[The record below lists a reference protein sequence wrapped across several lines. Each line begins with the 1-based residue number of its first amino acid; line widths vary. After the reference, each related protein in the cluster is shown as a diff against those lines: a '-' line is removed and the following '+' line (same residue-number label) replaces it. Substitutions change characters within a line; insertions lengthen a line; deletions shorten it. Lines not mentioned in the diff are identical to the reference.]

1 MVSGSIS
8 PSYSEYFSPFL
19 HSTGSLSVSQE
30 YLALADGPAKFRQ
43 GFTCPALLRIP
54 LSITLVTHTGLSP
67 STVSLSR
74 NFRFLVHKIS
84 WSYNPKNAVTSL
96 VWANP
101 RSLATTYGITF
112 VFFSSA
118 YLDVSVQR
126 VCPPIGVLCLQHSG
140 LPHSGICGSIGV
152 CPYPQ
157 LFAAYHAFHRL
168 WEPRHPPYALIL
180 LIVPITKLIMTAFF
194 CLLLFVLLLIIKNA
208 FYFLLFSYLNMSMN
222 FCPLGPVENNGVEPL
237 TSCVQ
242 GRRSSQLS

>member
-8 PSYSEYFSPFL
+8 LRYSRFFSPFP
-19 HSTGSLSVSQE
+19 HGTGSLSVSQE

-54 LSITLVTHTGLSP
+54 LSIILVTHTGLSP
-67 STVSLSR
+67 SMASLSS
-74 NFRFLVHKIS
+74 NFRFLVHKMS
-84 WSYNPKNAVTSL
+84 WSYNPNLAVTTL

-152 CPYPQ
+152 CPSPQ

-168 WEPRHPPYALIL
+168 
-180 LIVPITKLIMTAFF
+180 
-194 CLLLFVLLLIIKNA
+194 
-208 FYFLLFSYLNMSMN
+208 
-222 FCPLGPVENNGVEPL
+222 
-237 TSCVQ
+237 
-242 GRRSSQLS
+242 

>member
-8 PSYSEYFSPFL
+8 LRYSRFFSPFP
-19 HSTGSLSVSQE
+19 HGTGSLSVSQE

-54 LSITLVTHTGLSP
+54 LSIIFVTHTGLSP
-67 STVSLSR
+67 SLVSLSS

-84 WSYNPKNAVTSL
+84 WSYNPNIAVTTL

-126 VCPPIGVLCLQHSG
+126 VCPLSG
-140 LPHSGICGSIGV
+140 NASSMHWVAPFGYLRINSC
-152 CPYPQ
+152 
-157 LFAAYHAFHRL
+157 
-168 WEPRHPPYALIL
+168 
-180 LIVPITKLIMTAFF
+180 VPIPVAFRSLSRLSSPLRAKASPIRPYF
-194 CLLLFVLLLIIKNA
+194 AYVPPNSIKNKTRTCINT
-208 FYFLLFSYLNMSMN
+208 L
-222 FCPLGPVENNGVEPL
+222 
-237 TSCVQ
+237 
-242 GRRSSQLS
+242 